1 MLKIISLFWFFLF
14 YDHFNQ
20 ELFIY
25 YINMNFNHSKQHYNN
40 NDKHDDENIYKK
52 IFFYINV
59 VGPYSVILYLKIK
72 KKNFSFVWD

>member
-1 MLKIISLFWFFLF
+1 
-14 YDHFNQ
+14 
-20 ELFIY
+20 
-25 YINMNFNHSKQHYNN
+25 MNFIHFKQHYNN

-72 KKNFSFVWD
+72 KKKFFFCVRLTY